1 MKRFRVSYVAQSLLL
16 LGFIALIAFSAC
28 KKDDDDPKP
37 ENPIAS
43 FQFAISQTNFFE
55 VTFTN
60 FSQNA
65 TSYNWNFGDGQ
76 TSIEV
81 NPVHEYADAGTYEV
95 VLTAKNDADASATF
109 SQTIEITDP
118 NEALVLL
125 AGTTSKTWKLFREG
139 TSMSFGPNADN
150 PAGWWSGLENNGAR
164 PCSYYQEF
172 TFHFDGTYVFDDK
185 GEFWGEFGVF
195 NDQWNYEIC
204 FEALPENMINKDGI
218 DVSAWLSG
226 THAYTYNPSA
236 GTITL
241 NGLGAWIGIP
251 KLGTTEETT
260 VPVSTVTFDVVSI
273 TQETGYD
280 LMTIAFDWGEAGY
293 WQIVYASYS
302 DPSLEPEVV
311 TEQEPYGE
319 DLPDLTPD
327 EMYNTF
333 SAPDDFVLLDT
344 AAVYPGTGLAGNG
357 VNFTMGVADPD
368 GGATPVGQY
377 DRFGE
382 WQELQFQMDY
392 DIQFD
397 NFTTVT
403 LEVYVPSTNDFSS
416 DLTKSI
422 GIVIGEASQTEQW
435 WTGHIQYDVNPDDVV
450 LDEWQTWTFQLDAP
464 TSGPGGYTPFE
475 RNDLDFFAISIG
487 GGGHTAP
494 GTFYI
499 RNFSFN

>member
-1 MKRFRVSYVAQSLLL
+1 MRDFKAKTVTRTILL
-16 LGFIALIAFSAC
+16 LGFIALIGFNAC
-28 KKDDDDPKP
+28 NKDDDDPKP

-43 FQFAISQTNFFE
+43 FQYAISETNFFE

-65 TSYNWNFGDGQ
+65 TSYTWNFGDGE
-76 TSIEV
+76 TSTEA
-81 NPVHEYADAGTYEV
+81 NPVHEYAEAGTYEV

-109 SQTIEITDP
+109 SQSIEITDP
-118 NEALVLL
+118 DEALVML

-139 TSMSFGPNADN
+139 TSMSFGPNADD
-150 PAGWWSGLENNGAR
+150 PAGWWEGLENNGAR
-164 PCSYYQEF
+164 PCVYYQEF
-172 TFHFDGTYVFDDK
+172 TFHFDGTYVFDDN

-226 THAYTYNPSA
+226 THEYTYNPSA
-236 GTITL
+236 GTVTL

-260 VPVSTVTFDVVSI
+260 VPVSTVTFNVSI
-273 TQETGYD
+273 TEETGYD
-280 LMTIAFDWGEAGY
+280 LMTVSFDWGEAGY

-302 DPSLEPEVV
+302 DPSLEPDVV

-333 SAPDDFVLLDT
+333 AAPDDFVLLDT

-357 VNFTMGVADPD
+357 VSFTMGVADPD
-368 GGATPVGQY
+368 GGATAVGQY
-377 DRFGE
+377 DRVGE
-382 WQELQFQMDY
+382 WQELQFQMEY

-403 LEVYVPSTNDFSS
+403 LEVYVPSSNDFSG
-416 DLTKSI
+416 DLTKDI

-450 LDEWQTWTFQLDAP
+450 LDEWQTWTFQLDSP
-464 TSGPGGYTPFE
+464 TSGPGGYTPYD
-475 RNDLDFFAISIG
+475 RDDLDFFAISIG